1 MTEKKSADTAEPS
14 EKAQAFA
21 KDQKMKTPAWSNNPC
36 GMCRAMRKPTCSGHG
51 GGSSGGGGGESG
63 ASAGAE
69 KNGPGLVAAATES
82 VESVDSVMSWLDNAL
97 NAESAIDYETGI
109 FSVHMDKLAGELT
122 IKVLPTFLSKEY
134 AEIVK
139 EYFSAI
145 KKEFEKFKDVLKEQ
159 GVATKDFTLEMSDMI
174 LSIKIPTP
182 AYYDAFVRQLTK
194 ANLLPVPEF
203 LYELQNKNKLQS
215 TIASPVT
222 APSKIAPQQLESLQ
236 MDFKRFIASLNTRG
250 ISTKITGDYTVTVM
264 DGSVHVTISNPVHRK
279 EFATQ
284 FVDDP
289 TGLVLNDKSSGK
301 NEVKSV
307 VAPAPTTAPQ
317 ESLYVTPRCV
327 PMSTKKK
334 PF

>member
-14 EKAQAFA
+14 EKAQALA

-69 KNGPGLVAAATES
+69 KNGQSLRAST
-82 VESVDSVMSWLDNAL
+82 VESFELLDPIISWMNNVLIN
-97 NAESAIDYETGI
+97 ESAIDYEAGI
-109 FSVHMDKLAGELT
+109 FSVHMDRLAGELI
-122 IKVLPTFLSKEY
+122 IKLLPQFLGKEY

-145 KKEFEKFKDVLKEQ
+145 KQEFEKFKDTLKAQ
-159 GVATKDFTLEMSDMI
+159 GIATKDFTLEMSDMT

-182 AYYDAFVRQLTK
+182 AYYDAFVKQLAK

-203 LYELQNKNKLQS
+203 LYELQSKRLKS
-215 TIASPVT
+215 TQPSSVISSPKIAS
-222 APSKIAPQQLESLQ
+222 QQLESLQ

-250 ISTKITGDYTVTVM
+250 ISTKVTGDYTATVI

-307 VAPAPTTAPQ
+307 AAPAPTAAAQ
-317 ESLYVTPRCV
+317 ESLYVTPRCA